1 MNKFEHLFEPKKI
14 AGYTFKNRALCAPM
28 VFGFVCLQENAEQI
42 YRITEDKA
50 RGGVA
55 EVVIGEMPVNL
66 VDAAIADHQF
76 VKDVDF
82 ERRSGPGFDA
92 FRRYAD
98 IIKKYDCIASIEIFH
113 AGQNRG
119 VMGAR
124 WAKPKT
130 NSWGPVAF
138 VHPNGVI
145 VEAFDESRMK
155 KVCRDF
161 ATCTDFMKTAG
172 FDGVLIHGA
181 HGYVFTQFLS
191 PLINL
196 RTDKYGGSIE
206 NRGRFPRAI
215 LKSIREAA
223 GKDFIVELRIDG
235 SENVPG
241 GQSPDDTADFCNTL
255 EGLVDIVHISGG
267 RHLASYQTHT
277 FSSHYDI
284 HGVNVADAAYIK
296 KKIRIPVT
304 VVGGINSPEYAEQII
319 AEGKVDFVSLG
330 RQLIADPDFV
340 NKAREGRESEIRRC
354 LRCYHCYGAWPGP
367 RVIQGLNLER
377 ELVNNYGWK
386 CSINPVASNEL
397 QVDAMPK
404 PQGPRKVLVAGGGPG
419 GMQAAI
425 TAFDRGH
432 NVILVD
438 KGSSL
443 GGTLNFTDNDPIKAD
458 LRNFKDLLIR
468 EVGKRNIKVLLNTE
482 ISPGYVKEFKP
493 DALVLAIGASPC
505 MPPIPGIETAFHA
518 LEAYKD
524 GLSLGHTV
532 IMVGGGLAGCE
543 TAIYLA
549 DRGHEIVLI
558 ELLDRLASETKA
570 MQWDATFDQVNRR
583 KNIKARTGLK
593 CIEIAPNQV
602 KVTDS
607 SGKIEAIAGDAVV
620 YSLGMDAR
628 RREVEAIRASAGNSL
643 IFEVGDCLGAGHVYE
658 AVTEGFSAAMKI
670 I

>member
-1 MNKFEHLFEPKKI
+1 MNKYEHLFEPKKI
-14 AGYTFKNRALCAPM
+14 AGYTFKNRVLCAPM
-28 VFGFVCLQENAEQI
+28 VFGFVCLQPNAEQI

-50 RGGVA
+50 RGGAA

-66 VDAAIADHQF
+66 VDAAIADHEF
-76 VKDVDF
+76 VKEVDF
-82 ERRSGPGFDA
+82 EKRSGPGFDA

-98 IIKKYDCIASIEIFH
+98 IIKKFDCIASIEIFH

-124 WAKPKT
+124 WTKPKT

-145 VEAFDESRMK
+145 VEAFDEPRMK
-155 KVCRDF
+155 KVCQDF

-191 PLINL
+191 PLTNL
-196 RTDKYGGSIE
+196 RTDEYGGSIE

-255 EGLVDIVHISGG
+255 DGLVDIIHVSGG
-267 RHLASYQTHT
+267 RHQASYQTHT

-284 HGVNVADAAYIK
+284 HGVNVEDAAYIK
-296 KKIRIPVT
+296 KKTHIPVT

-367 RVIQGLNLER
+367 RVVPGLNLEK

-397 QVDAMPK
+397 QVDAMPRPK
-404 PQGPRKVLVAGGGPG
+404 GSRKVLVAGGGPA

-432 NVILVD
+432 KVTLAE

-443 GGTLNFTDNDPIKAD
+443 GGILNFTDNDPIKAD

-468 EVGKRNIKVLLNTE
+468 EVGRRDIKVLLNSET
-482 ISPGYVKEFKP
+482 SPRFIEQFKP
-493 DALVLAIGASPC
+493 DALILAIGASPC
-505 MPPIPGIETAFHA
+505 KPQIQGIDTAIHA
-518 LEAYKD
+518 LEAYKE
-524 GLSLGHTV
+524 GINLGHTV

-543 TAIYLA
+543 TAICLA
-549 DRGHEIVLI
+549 DRGHEVILI

-570 MQWDATFDQVNRR
+570 MQCDAIIDQVSKR

-593 CIEIAPNQV
+593 CVEIAPAFV
-602 KVTDS
+602 KVQDS
-607 SGKIEAIAGDAVV
+607 SGKIEVIPGDAVV
-620 YSLGMDAR
+620 YSLGMNAKR
-628 RREVEAIRASAGNSL
+628 PEAESLRAAAGKADVY
-643 IFEVGDCLGAGHVYE
+643 EAGDCLSAAHVYE
-658 AVTEGFSAAMKI
+658 AITEGFAAAMKI